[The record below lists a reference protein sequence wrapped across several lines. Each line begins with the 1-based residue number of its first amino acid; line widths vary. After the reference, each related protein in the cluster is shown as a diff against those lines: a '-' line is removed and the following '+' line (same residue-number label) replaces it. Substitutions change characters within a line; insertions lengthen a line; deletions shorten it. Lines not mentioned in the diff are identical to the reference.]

1 MSDYTEFEKNS
12 VLNNIMIVDR
22 LFKANGAIH
31 KICSDMQKNDE
42 TNREEFFNGF
52 TFSRDPD
59 IYSFYLYAKDFL
71 LKVEYNTIFCFYGD
85 LGVQFKPSS
94 SLKIEQFKQLLLTVI
109 NMNSEQQFDNI
120 EQFVDIFNMVHI

>member
-1 MSDYTEFEKNS
+1 MSGYTEFEKNS

-42 TNREEFFNGF
+42 TNREECCNGF

-59 IYSFYLYAKDFL
+59 MYDFHLYAKDFL

-85 LGVQFKPSS
+85 FGVQFKPS
-94 SLKIEQFKQLLLTVI
+94 SLKIEQFKQLLLSVI

-120 EQFVDIFNMVHI
+120 EQFIDLFNMVHI